1 MSIIHQIYV
10 HDYVVNEY
18 FHLWHQEQGL
28 EEMLYFC
35 VVGHTSDELTFHW
48 VADSQAVT
56 LDDAIS
62 LPQLHVQG
70 WFLEE
75 SLGTYR
81 VGE

>member
-1 MSIIHQIYV
+1 MIMLPMSISISGPGKSV
-10 HDYVVNEY
+10 
-18 FHLWHQEQGL
+18 L
-28 EEMLYFC
+28 EEMLHSC

-48 VADSQAVT
+48 AADSQAVT